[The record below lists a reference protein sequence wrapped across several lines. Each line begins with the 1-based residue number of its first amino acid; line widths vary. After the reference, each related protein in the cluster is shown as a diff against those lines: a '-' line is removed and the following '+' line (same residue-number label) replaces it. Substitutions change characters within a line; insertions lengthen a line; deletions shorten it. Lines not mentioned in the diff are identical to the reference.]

1 MMQVTHCTLYNYQL
15 GDQHTPIT
23 GYNINSYT
31 NLNVHAT
38 MLNMCSVYLSH
49 CSYSNELL
57 CDAIL
62 GTNLHLSIEN
72 TARRINIGWLLVEV
86 NVMTVFIPISTVV

>member
-1 MMQVTHCTLYNYQL
+1 
-15 GDQHTPIT
+15 
-23 GYNINSYT
+23 
-31 NLNVHAT
+31 

-62 GTNLHLSIEN
+62 GANLHLSKEN
-72 TARRINIGWLLVEV
+72 FASRIYKGWLLVEV
-86 NVMTVFIPISTVV
+86 NVLTVFIPISTPKVSCTVTTIQIIIII